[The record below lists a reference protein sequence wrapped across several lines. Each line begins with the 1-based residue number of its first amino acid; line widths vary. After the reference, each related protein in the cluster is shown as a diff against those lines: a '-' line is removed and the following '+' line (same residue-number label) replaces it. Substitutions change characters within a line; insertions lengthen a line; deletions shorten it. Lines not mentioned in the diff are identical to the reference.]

1 VRGCGLDREVERIAM
16 KIRGKTVNG
25 GVAEGEAIVTKMP
38 FNFIL
43 DLDIES
49 GKVNAGHEL
58 KGQELT
64 GKIFVFPTG
73 RGSTWGALMAYES
86 LLRGTFCKG
95 MVCTEA
101 EPVIGAVAIM
111 LDVPMVHRLAVN
123 PVEEISTGDYIR
135 LDATE
140 GVIEVVKKRSGK

>member
-1 VRGCGLDREVERIAM
+1 MI
-16 KIRGKTVNG
+16 IQGKTVNA
-25 GVAEGEAIVTKMP
+25 GVAEGEAIVTQMP

-43 DLDIES
+43 DLDVHS
-49 GKVNAGHEL
+49 GKVKSGHEL

-64 GKIFVFPTG
+64 NKIFVFPTG

-111 LDVPMVHRLAVN
+111 LDVPMLHRLTVN
-123 PVEEISTGDYIR
+123 PVEVIKTGDYVR
-135 LDATE
+135 MDATK
-140 GVIEVVKKRSGK
+140 GVVEVIKRV

>member
-1 VRGCGLDREVERIAM
+1 MRGGCRQREMEKRAM
-16 KIRGKTVNG
+16 TIQGKTVNG

-43 DLDIES
+43 DLDIHS
-49 GKVNAGHEL
+49 GTVKSGHEL
-58 KGQELT
+58 KGQDLSN
-64 GKIFVFPTG
+64 KIFVFPTG

-111 LDVPMVHRLAVN
+111 LDVPMVHRLAMN
-123 PVEEISTGDYIR
+123 PVEVIHTGDYVR
-135 LDATE
+135 VNATA
-140 GVIEVVKKRSGK
+140 GVVEVLKRA

>member
-1 VRGCGLDREVERIAM
+1 MRGGCRQREMEKRAM
-16 KIRGKTVNG
+16 TIQGKTVNG

-43 DLDIES
+43 DLDIHS
-49 GKVNAGHEL
+49 GKVNSGHEL
-58 KGQELT
+58 KGQDLSN
-64 GKIFVFPTG
+64 KIFVFPTG

-111 LDVPMVHRLAVN
+111 LDVPMVHRLAMN
-123 PVEEISTGDYIR
+123 PVEVIHTGDYVR
-135 LDATE
+135 VNATA
-140 GVIEVVKKRSGK
+140 GLVEVVKRA

>member
-1 VRGCGLDREVERIAM
+1 M
-16 KIRGKTVNG
+16 TIRGKTVNG

-43 DLDIES
+43 DLDIHT
-49 GKVNAGHEL
+49 GKVKSGHEL
-58 KGQELT
+58 NGQDLSN
-64 GKIFVFPTG
+64 KIFVFPTG

-111 LDVPMVHRLAVN
+111 LDVPMVHRLAMN
-123 PVEEISTGDYIR
+123 PVEVIHTGDYVR
-135 LDATE
+135 VNATA
-140 GVIEVVKKRSGK
+140 GVVEVVKRA

>member
-1 VRGCGLDREVERIAM
+1 
-16 KIRGKTVNG
+16 
-25 GVAEGEAIVTKMP
+25 MP

-43 DLDIES
+43 DLDIQS
-49 GKVNAGHEL
+49 GKVNSGHEL
-58 KGQELT
+58 KGQDLT
-64 GKIFVFPTG
+64 DKIFVFPTG

-111 LDVPMVHRLAVN
+111 LDVPMVHRLSVN
-123 PVEEISTGDYIR
+123 PVDAIQTGDYVR
-135 LDATE
+135 VDATA
-140 GVIEVVKKRSGK
+140 GVVEIVKRV